1 MPNILFSVLMSLLLV
16 QTPSLDS
23 TSPKERQEAVEQM
36 AVIGNR
42 AAIPVLAEARKK
54 EARSDIRASM
64 VAAFGRIGDREAIPA
79 IVEAMHTDLDK
90 DVRLQAIDSLLRLYI
105 PIQDEGQLRTI
116 FNRVKSVF
124 FQADAPIVAPTVSVD
139 AAATQGLATSMQ
151 KDFSDD
157 VRVEAARALGSLRAR
172 DQIPTLIAALEDP
185 QNREYPNV
193 RIQITQTLG
202 QLRDPAAGPTLEKLL
217 ADRSRPLVLEAITS
231 IGLTGYTD
239 ARPALE
245 NLYRTSRD
253 NATRRRSL
261 ESLSLLRDPAN
272 TPLFESLLTS
282 PDNFSREIAAEG
294 LARLDYDASSWK
306 DRYTLEKQQNVRNA
320 MAFALAASGQ
330 DEFIND
336 LANQLDS
343 RQDVQ
348 ASVYLYELGKFEGKL
363 PELHRYLRSTNP
375 KVRIGML
382 RVLGDIGDASSRDHI
397 QPLTQDASIEVVR
410 EAVAALR
417 RLNL

>member
-1 MPNILFSVLMSLLLV
+1 
-16 QTPSLDS
+16 
-23 TSPKERQEAVEQM
+23 
-36 AVIGNR
+36 
-42 AAIPVLAEARKK
+42 
-54 EARSDIRASM
+54 
-64 VAAFGRIGDREAIPA
+64 
-79 IVEAMHTDLDK
+79 
-90 DVRLQAIDSLLRLYI
+90 
-105 PIQDEGQLRTI
+105 
-116 FNRVKSVF
+116 
-124 FQADAPIVAPTVSVD
+124 
-139 AAATQGLATSMQ
+139 MQ